1 MKLIF
6 KIAFIMI
13 VLIGCSENKEQNKNI
28 QSSGIMLGEFSI
40 EGMMCEKGCKSYID
54 NKVSKLEGVDEC
66 NVDYDL
72 KLMTVEYDL
81 ASIDADKIIMHVN
94 SLVDGQYNAKLIQE
108 NEVKQEN
115 YEMFG
120 LNPLIITIYFLSL
133 MISGLFF
140 TNISIYAWY
149 FLAI

>member
-66 NVDYDL
+66 NIDYDL

-81 ASIDADKIIMHVN
+81 ASIDADKIIKHVN

-108 NEVKQEN
+108 NKVKQE
-115 YEMFG
+115 ESK
-120 LNPLIITIYFLSL
+120 LN
-133 MISGLFF
+133 
-140 TNISIYAWY
+140 
-149 FLAI
+149 